1 MKREQEL
8 AVKALANVLKQ
19 RMSAVTIEP
28 TVATDPLTQALHTAI
43 NATLGSTVKQQLSGV
58 INDEFM
64 AAIAK
69 LVPVEVTNKFEMEP
83 LMTAIEKIVQQVA
96 SRPVEVQL
104 DLSKIEQAIERMDQR
119 LEAYERQTA
128 AHSKLL
134 EKLIEKI
141 QPAEVVVN
149 VPEQPARTK
158 IIHRDADG
166 NISRVE
172 EK

>member
-1 MKREQEL
+1 M
-8 AVKALANVLKQ
+8 
-19 RMSAVTIEP
+19 T
-28 TVATDPLTQALHTAI
+28 T
-43 NATLGSTVKQQLSGV
+43 
-58 INDEFM
+58 NDTR
-64 AAIAK
+64 AAIESAIDALIDAEDIDTRAVVAAEAGDK
-69 LVPVEVTNKFEMEP
+69 AAIDAIWTTEPIALMRRTELRAAITAHVAAEVARRLAPNLELWRWKCHDET
-83 LMTAIEKIVQQVA
+83 
-96 SRPVEVQL
+96 
-104 DLSKIEQAIERMDQR
+104 IEQAIERMDQR